1 MSYVST
7 RTMNLS
13 SIERE
18 LAPERYEKRK
28 GQDAKGELYD
38 PVDPQLSSE
47 RRRARLLL
55 KALNDTTD
63 ERQEERARLI
73 IFATSSGMVSMSCIV
88 PVWWSINSKAESP
101 GVKLGILVVIVCSSG
116 LGRTRATSA
125 RPQLDENGHSTVR
138 TFFSLLAFLRAR
150 LRCNAVKTCY
160 AASCRIHQS
169 L

>member
-101 GVKLGILVVIVCSSG
+101 GVKL
-116 LGRTRATSA
+116 
-125 RPQLDENGHSTVR
+125 
-138 TFFSLLAFLRAR
+138 
-150 LRCNAVKTCY
+150 
-160 AASCRIHQS
+160 ASW
-169 L
+169 